1 MQKPGLLCRAA
12 TTFSASGALDEDA
25 MRKFLQRFVDA
36 NIGVYLASGGSGE
49 GHSLTVDE
57 IRRVYAIGVEVC
69 KGKVP
74 VNANPPE
81 HFTAR
86 VTREHVL
93 LAIEAGVDL
102 VNVYGPAGWHGYK
115 PTDGEYLAY
124 FDTVLA
130 SIRHE
135 VALAP
140 NPTMG
145 YTPKP
150 AVIAQICRKY
160 PQVAAVN
167 LKGVSDGYFVEL
179 REQLSRDVPL
189 YVELTGSL
197 NTLAL
202 GAAGM
207 LVAEAN
213 VVPKTYRR
221 YIDCYANGNFDEL
234 ARIYASLKRF
244 NRYVSHWNPSN
255 PRWIKMALRAFRL
268 PGGAGGVREPY
279 CMPEPA
285 QIAKFTDGLL
295 RLRLPEIDEMAR
307 AAGLNVPVEGAV

>member
-1 MQKPGLLCRAA
+1 MCRTA
-12 TTFSASGALDEDA
+12 TTFSASGALDEHA
-25 MRKFLQRFVDA
+25 LREFLQRFVDA
-36 NIGVYLASGGSGE
+36 DIGVYLASGGSGE
-49 GHSLTVDE
+49 GHALTFDE
-57 IRRVYAIGVEVC
+57 IRRIYAVGVEVC

-81 HFTAR
+81 HSTAR
-86 VTREHVL
+86 ITREHVL
-93 LAIEAGVDL
+93 LAIESGVDA

-124 FDTVLA
+124 FDTVLK
-130 SIRHE
+130 SLRHE

-145 YTPKP
+145 YTPKA

-160 PQVAAVN
+160 PQVTAIN
-167 LKGVSDGYFVEL
+167 LKGVSDGYLIEL
-179 REQLSRDVPL
+179 REHLSRDVPL

-202 GAAGM
+202 GAAGL

-213 VVPKTYRR
+213 ILPKTYRR
-221 YIDCYANGNFDEL
+221 YVDLYAAGNFEEL
-234 ARIYASLKRF
+234 ARVYVELKRF
-244 NRYVSHWNPSN
+244 GRYVSQWNPSN
-255 PRWIKMALRAFRL
+255 PRWIKMAMRAFRL

-279 CMPEPA
+279 CMPEPSE
-285 QIAKFTDGLL
+285 IAKFVDGLL

-307 AAGLNVPVEGAV
+307 AAGLSIPGAAAA